1 VTINLNKKMISKD
14 RAIFMALFF
23 FSGSILFGT
32 GLIVWYFMSAGAAAI
47 SAVAVY
53 TITVLFIIFAL
64 SMTLFSMVFAYTA
77 LTGRSFG
84 QVRGFRRVATRLT
97 LPVVLRTGKMLGVEK
112 DRIVRAFVNINNE
125 IVRNLMR
132 SKKPDHILILLP
144 HCLQLDDCEL
154 KLTSDIGKCVGCGR
168 CDIKD
173 LVEVAEK
180 YNLAINVA
188 TGGTIAR
195 RIVKET
201 KPDVI
206 LAVACER
213 DLLSGIQDTY
223 PLPVIGF
230 CNRRPNGECRSTRVN
245 VELIEEEIKSL
256 YKDQEAI

>member
-1 VTINLNKKMISKD
+1 MISKD

-32 GLIVWYFMSAGAAAI
+32 GLIVWFFMAMGAASVSQFFAW
-47 SAVAVY
+47 V
-53 TITVLFIIFAL
+53 ITFLFIIFAG
-64 SMTLFSMVFAYTA
+64 SMTFFSVIFAYTA
-77 LTGRSFG
+77 LTGKSFG
-84 QVRGFRRVATRLT
+84 RVKGFRRVATRLT

-125 IVRNLMR
+125 IVRNLMQN
-132 SKKPDHILILLP
+132 KKPKDILILLP
-144 HCLQLDDCEL
+144 HCLQMEDCEL

-173 LVEVAEK
+173 LVDLAEK
-180 YNLAINVA
+180 YNLSINVA
-188 TGGTIAR
+188 TGGTVAR
-195 RIVKET
+195 RIVKES

-230 CNRRPNGECRSTRVN
+230 CNRRPNGECRSTRVD
-245 VELIEEEIKSL
+245 VEQIEKEIKNIYS
-256 YKDQEAI
+256 KQEAI

>member
-1 VTINLNKKMISKD
+1 M
-14 RAIFMALFF
+14 
-23 FSGSILFGT
+23 LFGA
-32 GLIVWYFMSAGAAAI
+32 GLIVWYFMTIGAAVI
-47 SAVAVY
+47 SSAVAGVV
-53 TITVLFIIFAL
+53 TGLFILFAV
-64 SMTLFSMVFAYTA
+64 SMTFFSMVFAYTA
-77 LTGRSFG
+77 LTGKSFG
-84 QVRGFRRVATRLT
+84 QVKGFRRVAQRLT
-97 LPVVLRTGKMLGVEK
+97 LPVVLRTGKVLGVEK
-112 DRIVRAFVNINNE
+112 DRIVRAFININNE
-125 IVRNLMR
+125 IVRNLMKHK
-132 SKKPDHILILLP
+132 SPENILILLP
-144 HCLQLDDCEL
+144 HCLQLDDCAL
-154 KLTSDIGKCVGCGR
+154 KLTSDIGKCVGCGK

-173 LVEVAEK
+173 LVEIAER

-201 KPDVI
+201 RPDVI

-245 VELIEEEIKSL
+245 VELIENELKNL

>member
-1 VTINLNKKMISKD
+1 
-14 RAIFMALFF
+14 MALFF

-32 GLIVWYFMSAGAAAI
+32 GLIVWYFMHIGAAVI
-47 SAVAVY
+47 SSSVAGI
-53 TITVLFIIFAL
+53 ITGLFILFAV
-64 SMTLFSMVFAYTA
+64 SMTFFSIVFAYTA
-77 LTGRSFG
+77 LTGNSFG
-84 QVRGFRRVATRLT
+84 QVKGFRRVAQRLT
-97 LPVVLRTGKMLGVEK
+97 LPVVLRTGKVLGVEK
-112 DRIVRAFVNINNE
+112 DRIVRAFININNE

-132 SKKPDHILILLP
+132 SKSPDNILILLP
-144 HCLQLDDCEL
+144 HCLQLDDCAL
-154 KLTSDIGKCVGCGR
+154 KLTSDIGKCVGCGK

-173 LVEVAEK
+173 LVEIAER

-195 RIVKET
+195 RIVKEAR
-201 KPDVI
+201 PDVI

-245 VELIEEEIKSL
+245 VELIENELKSL

>member
-1 VTINLNKKMISKD
+1 MISKD

-23 FSGSILFGT
+23 LSGSILFGT
-32 GLIVWYFMSAGAAAI
+32 GLIVWYFMHIGASVI
-47 SAVAVY
+47 SSAVAGV
-53 TITVLFIIFAL
+53 ITGLFILFAV
-64 SMTLFSMVFAYTA
+64 SMTFFSMIFAYTA
-77 LTGRSFG
+77 LTGNSFG
-84 QVRGFRRVATRLT
+84 QVKGFRRVAQRLT
-97 LPVVLRTGKMLGVEK
+97 LPVVLRTGKVLGVEK
-112 DRIVRAFVNINNE
+112 DRIVRAFININNE
-125 IVRNLMR
+125 IVRSLMK
-132 SKKPDHILILLP
+132 SKSPENILILLP
-144 HCLQLDDCEL
+144 HCLQLDDCAL
-154 KLTSDIGKCVGCGR
+154 KLTSDIGKCVGCGK

-173 LVEVAEK
+173 LVEIAEK
-180 YNLAINVA
+180 YNLSINVA

-201 KPDVI
+201 RPDVI

-245 VELIEEEIKSL
+245 VEMIEDEIKSL